1 MSFKKP
7 ILRCIGAHHRQ
18 NFVLNH
24 VKPRVGHFS
33 LPSRTWN
40 FICFFLKK
48 KADFEWKIAIHRF
61 CHALACVFVRY
72 GDAPSLSRNRRPGNF
87 TRSAHCLWLVQDLSR
102 YCKIEVAGEVLHTP
116 TFKRACFRWGIG
128 KRTAILLDFLRW
140 SSGRNLV
147 YASSL

>member
-1 MSFKKP
+1 MYWRPSSPKFHPKSRKASGRSFFAPVSNMK
-7 ILRCIGAHHRQ
+7 
-18 NFVLNH
+18 FYM
-24 VKPRVGHFS
+24 
-33 LPSRTWN
+33 
-40 FICFFLKK
+40 FLFEK

-72 GDAPSLSRNRRPGNF
+72 GGAPSLSRNRRPGNF
-87 TRSAHCLWLVQDLSR
+87 TRSAHSLWLVQDLSR

-147 YASSL
+147 YASRL